1 MLSTS
6 LMCIGIWQIIKW
18 VIGLYGAVTS
28 DRSGYSGRY
37 PSDEEEPPPTPARAR
52 EPHLAL
58 ARGSLEARTRT
69 LLIAEKSGL
78 KRGIHRGKKIP
89 RSV

>member
-1 MLSTS
+1 MLSTI

-18 VIGLYGAVTS
+18 VIGLYGAMTS

-37 PSDEEEPPPTPARAR
+37 PSDEEELPLPPAPARAR

-69 LLIAEKSGL
+69 RTTGTEFSSRQKAWS
-78 KRGIHRGKKIP
+78 
-89 RSV
+89 RS